1 MEVVARALMLRTL
14 LPRTSRRKT
23 GQELE
28 LATEGKREFDAQP
41 GGDDG
46 DEELDRKLDE
56 FEGLVL
62 SPQDDGFLRL
72 ARLVLQSPPSPPPKR
87 DDGLIS

>member
-1 MEVVARALMLRTL
+1 MYDFQSYRCGNVDWPISTVK
-14 LPRTSRRKT
+14 RRSVLKS
-23 GQELE
+23 
-28 LATEGKREFDAQP
+28 
-41 GGDDG
+41 
-46 DEELDRKLDE
+46 ELDRKLDE